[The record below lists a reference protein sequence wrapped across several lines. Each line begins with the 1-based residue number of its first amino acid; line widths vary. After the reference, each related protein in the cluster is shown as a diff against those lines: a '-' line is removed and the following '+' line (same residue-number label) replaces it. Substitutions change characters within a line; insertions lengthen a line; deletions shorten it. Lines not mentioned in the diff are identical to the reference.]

1 MKGAIMSQNAKMLD
15 LDQYNPADDDADLNI
30 DNTDYGFIV
39 SADGELKTF
48 FCPDTVDGYPPK
60 AVQKIFKIF
69 KINDLREII
78 PQSTMIH

>member
-1 MKGAIMSQNAKMLD
+1 MKGAVMSQNAKMLEV
-15 LDQYNPADDDADLNI
+15 DQFNSADEADDLNI

-48 FCPDTVDGYPPK
+48 FCPDNPDGYPPK

-69 KINDLREII
+69 KITDLREII

>member
-1 MKGAIMSQNAKMLD
+1 MSQNAKTLE
-15 LDQYNPADDDADLNI
+15 LDQYDPADDETDFNI
-30 DNTDYGFIV
+30 EDSDYGFIV
-39 SADGELKTF
+39 SANGELKTF
-48 FCPDTVDGYPPK
+48 FCPDAVDGYPPK